1 VARTVEISDEGRA
14 PKNDP
19 AIFVLAIGAAHPDQA
34 VRKLALAAVP
44 KVCRTATH
52 LFCFVKTVRA
62 LGRGWGRSLKTA
74 VANWYNAKSLDG
86 VAYQAIKYRERNG
99 YSHKRL
105 LQTAHPAASESP
117 GRIALYRWMR
127 GLEPE
132 GELPPLVQAHLR
144 AMKPETP
151 KAEVLALITANR
163 LPWEALPTGLNA
175 DPDAWR
181 AMLPT
186 LGLGAIVRNLG
197 NMTRLGA
204 IQPLSEAEAM
214 VVERLLDDGAIRK
227 SRLHPFSIL
236 LAMAVYTSG
245 RGVRGSGA
253 WDPSRAVIDALDG
266 AFYKAFANVK
276 ASGKRVL
283 IVLDVSGSMGSP
295 IMGSPLTC
303 RDATAA
309 LALVVMSTEK
319 QTHVMGFTSAG
330 HTQRRYGG
338 LWGGA
343 RAELTPV
350 GHLAAAAADRRGPG
364 GFQSAVWRNGLR
376 AAHTACAGA
385 GDRGGRVL
393 RLRQRNLGG
402 RGAPGQGAAAVSAE
416 DRHLGQACC
425 RRHDGDWLLDRGS
438 ERRRHAGCRRLRRR
452 RAGGDGGF
460 HPLTTIGRGVRAS
473 PALPLAQRS
482 CSGLQHRTLLLH
494 HSCQTPHRRG
504 YRSDDRPAE
513 RSRQGEGGLPQ
524 RATAD
529 DDGFGVI
536 DLEAFRHRSSEA
548 LLEACWVCGQCDGI
562 TRGEPD
568 SAVEL
573 QEVEVA
579 DPVLDRR
586 RQLRRDR
593 GDAEAAPTRG
603 GFEHRSL
610 AEADHRDGHASA

>member
-1 VARTVEISDEGRA
+1 MKYADIVSADVPQAEPLNPRQVLNDAGEFVFSLDDWARLDRFLVLGSDAPTYYQKAPALTRESAGVVERCLAADAARTVARTVEISDEGRA

-86 VAYQAIKYRERNG
+86 VAYQAIKYRERDG

-197 NMTRLGA
+197 NMIRLGA

-214 VVERLLDDGAIRK
+214 VVERLLDEGAIRK
-227 SRLHPFSIL
+227 SRLHPSSIL

-283 IVLDVSGSMGSP
+283 IALDVSGSMGSP

-338 LWGGA
+338 LWGGG
-343 RAELTPV
+343 RAELTP
-350 GHLAAAAADRRGPG
+350 LAISP
-364 GFQSAVWRNGLR
+364 
-376 AAHTACAGA
+376 
-385 GDRGGRVL
+385 
-393 RLRQRNLGG
+393 RQRLTD
-402 RGAPGQGAAAVSAE
+402 AVQAVSNLPFGGTDCA
-416 DRHLGQACC
+416 LPI
-425 RRHDGDWLLDRGS
+425 L
-438 ERRRHAGCRRLRRR
+438 HALEQGIEVDAFFVYDNETW
-452 RAGGDGGF
+452 AGGVHPVKALQRYRQKTGISAKLVVVGMTATGF
-460 HPLTTIGRGVRAS
+460 SI
-473 PALPLAQRS
+473 
-482 CSGLQHRTLLLH
+482 
-494 HSCQTPHRRG
+494 
-504 YRSDDRPAE
+504 
-513 RSRQGEGGLPQ
+513 
-524 RATAD
+524 
-529 DDGFGVI
+529 
-536 DLEAFRHRSSEA
+536 
-548 LLEACWVCGQCDGI
+548 
-562 TRGEPD
+562 
-568 SAVEL
+568 
-573 QEVEVA
+573 A
-579 DPVLDRR
+579 DPNDAGMLDVV
-586 RQLRRDR
+586 
-593 GDAEAAPTRG
+593 GFDAGVPAVM
-603 GFEHRSL
+603 
-610 AEADHRDGHASA
+610 ADFIR